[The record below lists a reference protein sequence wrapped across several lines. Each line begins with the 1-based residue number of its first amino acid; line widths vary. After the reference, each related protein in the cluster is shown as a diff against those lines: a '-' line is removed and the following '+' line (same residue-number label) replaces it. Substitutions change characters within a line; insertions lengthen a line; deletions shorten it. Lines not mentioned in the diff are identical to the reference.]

1 MKLIPFYHARIVFN
15 CQIYKAVISTN
26 SLNNMSLHT
35 SLIPPTHKIT
45 EDHKEHTEL
54 SKMLIVNMHTCTKV
68 VVKSL
73 SVIII
78 YIKKEIKEIMEVCY
92 CTVTA
97 CIGTCTH
104 AWHLACMPALFVH
117 MSDGVCVLECMLMLH
132 VHACMHACSLH
143 LIL

>member
-15 CQIYKAVISTN
+15 YQIYKAVISTN
-26 SLNNMSLHT
+26 SFNNMSLHT
-35 SLIPPTHKIT
+35 SLIPQTHKIT
-45 EDHKEHTEL
+45 KDHKEHTEL

-68 VVKSL
+68 VVKTL

-92 CTVTA
+92 CNVTA

-104 AWHLACMPALFVH
+104 AWHLACM
-117 MSDGVCVLECMLMLH
+117 
-132 VHACMHACSLH
+132 HACTICAHV
-143 LIL
+143 